1 VIIVKKVIIWVA
13 CVVIA
18 ISIGGL
24 IFYLN
29 MDKVDTMQ
37 ISNGEIRFVYR
48 DSNMNTKLSDEDEK
62 YIKEIFNKRQLYK
75 DNPSCGFSEN
85 VSILFNEGNIKF
97 FIAQDSCP
105 ILYYANKDKYF
116 KLTDDE
122 AAGLCSL
129 LEDYGFVF
137 PCI

>member
-1 VIIVKKVIIWVA
+1 MKKIIWVV
-13 CVVIA
+13 CVVIT
-18 ISIGGL
+18 ISIVGI
-24 IFYLN
+24 IFYLSIHRI
-29 MDKVDTMQ
+29 DTMQ
-37 ISNGEIRFVYR
+37 IDNGEIRFVYR
-48 DSNMNTKLSDEDEK
+48 DSNINTKLYDKDET
-62 YIKEIFNKRQLYK
+62 YIKELFNKRRLYK

-105 ILYYANKDKYF
+105 IIYYANKDKYF

-122 AAGLCSL
+122 AASLRSL
-129 LEDYGFVF
+129 LEDYGFIF